1 MHNFIFLKL
10 YPPPLLMNAYVIEDD
25 DSKSVGDIV
34 DTIISHYEL
43 QEGSSCL

>member
-1 MHNFIFLKL
+1 MYNFIFLKL
-10 YPPPLLMNAYVIEDD
+10 YPPLLMNAYVIEDD
-25 DSKSVGDIV
+25 DSKSVVDIV